1 MNKVLKRFRAVIFV
15 MMAITCGVSSR
26 AHAQDAAQIPTAA
39 LIQPAQ
45 LATLERSSTGEKPI
59 VLQVGSRVLYEE
71 AHITGSLY
79 AGAAGEDSGLQS
91 LRQRTE
97 KMNRKQSVVLYCG
110 CCPWS
115 HCPNIEPAYALMHSL
130 GFNHLKVLYIAN
142 NFGTDWVAK
151 GYPTEKGK

>member
-1 MNKVLKRFRAVIFV
+1 MKKVLKRFAAVVFV
-15 MMAITCGVSSR
+15 MAMMCGAASL
-26 AHAQDAAQIPTAA
+26 AEAQDAAQIPAA
-39 LIQPAQ
+39 VLMQPAQ
-45 LATLERSSTGEKPI
+45 LAALEHTSTGEKPM

-71 AHITGSLY
+71 AHISGSVY
-79 AGAAGEDSGLQS
+79 AGAAGNDSGLQA
-91 LRQRTE
+91 LRLRVA
-97 KMNRKQSVVLYCG
+97 KMNRTRFVVLYCG

-130 GFNHLKVLYIAN
+130 GFSHLKVLYIAN